1 MTDLVQTKQINE
13 YILEVSLNRPEKLN
27 ALTKPMWKKLGSIFR
42 DLAKKKNKDIR
53 CVVIRGKGGKSF
65 SPGNDIGEFANS
77 PISFPGEKDFPPFP
91 LITTHRI
98 SLFFFFARSLKIEP
112 SFFHIGLVNAFS
124 FSGLFNETSRMY
136 SFICF
141 V

>member
-13 YILEVSLNRPEKLN
+13 YTLEVALNRPEKLN

-65 SPGNDIGEFANS
+65 SPGNDIGEFAKTRSNS
-77 PISFPGEKDFPPFP
+77 KLAKDDGSKRNSSTSSIS
-91 LITTHRI
+91 R
-98 SLFFFFARSLKIEP
+98 KIRY
-112 SFFHIGLVNAFS
+112 HGDIV
-124 FSGLFNETSRMY
+124 RR
-136 SFICF
+136 
-141 V
+141 